1 MGKDLDFIESEKK
14 AWGKV
19 YTDIAYAI
27 DEISPFID
35 ESDLK
40 KRKYYTKAH
49 VLQDYIKSLNSA
61 EAQASKKSIFSIFK
75 SNSGEITLL
84 HDYKAKNIKTFNQL
98 EKCSKCQCLNCSFE
112 CDFWGCESCRE
123 NSLIASCDK
132 KKINVRKFDNFTLD
146 LTNNDTG
153 RSSKYKVLALLED
166 CKLERQYIVLE
177 NLSNLEDKMVLYYYP
192 GIKDDSY
199 GELTDAEEFD
209 FVVETFQNAE

>member
-1 MGKDLDFIESEKK
+1 MGKNIDFIKSEKNI
-14 AWGKV
+14 WGKI

-35 ESDLK
+35 EDDLK

-49 VLQDYIKSLNSA
+49 VLQNYIKLLDST
-61 EAQASKKSIFSIFK
+61 EAQTGKKSIFSFFK
-75 SNSGEITLL
+75 SDGGDVTPL

-98 EKCSKCQCLNCSFE
+98 EKCSKCQCLNCSCE
-112 CDFWGCESCRE
+112 CNFWGCESCRE

-153 RSSKYKVLALLED
+153 KSSKYKVLAVLED
-166 CKLERQYIVLE
+166 CILERQYIIIE
-177 NLSNLEDKMVLYYYP
+177 NLDNYEDKLVLYYYP
-192 GIKDDSY
+192 GIKEDTY
-199 GELTDAEEFD
+199 GEITDAQEFD
-209 FVVETFQNAE
+209 FVVEAFQQAE